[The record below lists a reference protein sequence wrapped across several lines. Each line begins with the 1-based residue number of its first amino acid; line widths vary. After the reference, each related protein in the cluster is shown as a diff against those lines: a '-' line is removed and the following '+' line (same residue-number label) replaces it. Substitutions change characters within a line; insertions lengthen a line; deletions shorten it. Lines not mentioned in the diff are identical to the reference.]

1 VSNPSDKVVRV
12 AILGCGNVGAALV
25 ELLSDTAR
33 SEQIARRAGIRLE
46 IAGIAVN
53 DLTKERSPA
62 PWFPRDLLTND
73 AKELVARSDVDIVV
87 ELMGGIEPAAR
98 LIEMAL
104 EEGKPVVSANKALLA
119 EQGTALSELAAA
131 NGVDLSFEA
140 SVAAAIPIIRT
151 LRESLAGEP
160 ITRVLGIVNGTTNF
174 ILSKMADEGGDYAD
188 VLAEAMELG
197 LAERDPTADVE
208 GFDAAAKAAILAGL
222 AFGCDVPL
230 ERVYREGITK
240 IRSVDVA
247 FAKQFGFVIK
257 LLAIAELVGADE
269 ISVRVHPA
277 MVPLSHPLAQVGG
290 SFNAVFVEG
299 MAAGSLMLYGQ
310 GAGGMPTASA
320 VLGDVIDAA
329 RNLVASTASPAPVR
343 ALPRRAIDMDRL
355 RSAFYISIDVF
366 DRPGVLAAVATA
378 FGDHHISIRSM
389 EQVGL
394 GDEARLIFLTH
405 EATESDLADTIRAL
419 DQLEVVDSVG
429 GVMRVVSDDQV
440 MEA

>member
-1 VSNPSDKVVRV
+1 
-12 AILGCGNVGAALV
+12 
-25 ELLSDTAR
+25 
-33 SEQIARRAGIRLE
+33 
-46 IAGIAVN
+46 
-53 DLTKERSPA
+53 
-62 PWFPRDLLTND
+62 
-73 AKELVARSDVDIVV
+73 
-87 ELMGGIEPAAR
+87 
-98 LIEMAL
+98 
-104 EEGKPVVSANKALLA
+104 
-119 EQGTALSELAAA
+119 
-131 NGVDLSFEA
+131 
-140 SVAAAIPIIRT
+140 
-151 LRESLAGEP
+151 
-160 ITRVLGIVNGTTNF
+160 
-174 ILSKMADEGGDYAD
+174 
-188 VLAEAMELG
+188 
-197 LAERDPTADVE
+197 
-208 GFDAAAKAAILAGL
+208 
-222 AFGCDVPL
+222 
-230 ERVYREGITK
+230 
-240 IRSVDVA
+240 VA